1 MKFIASLSALFAL
14 GLVVIFLDIPFDRS
28 VNTDLRTVRDPHGE
42 FSRIAGIPLP
52 TSAIQIVATD
62 DHGGFHGDGT
72 FELTARISRIESQQL
87 LSHSAPWTSEWVEY
101 SQLHEKAQRRI
112 SQNHI
117 ARYAARERCCES
129 IEWHNGDILAIDPAD
144 GTLHLISWDY

>member
-14 GLVVIFLDIPFDRS
+14 GLLVIYLDIPFDRS
-28 VNTDLRTVRDPHGE
+28 VNSDLRTVRDPHRE

-72 FELTARISRIESQQL
+72 FELSARIARGESQRL
-87 LSHSAPWTSEWVEY
+87 LSQSAPWNSEWVEY

-112 SQNHI
+112 SQNQN

-129 IEWHNGDILAIDPAD
+129 IEWHNGEILAIDPTD
-144 GTLHLISWDY
+144 GTLHLVSWDY

>member
-14 GLVVIFLDIPFDRS
+14 GLLVIYMDIPFDRS
-28 VNTDLRTVRDPHGE
+28 AHSDLRTVRDPHRD
-42 FSRIAGIPLP
+42 FSRIVGISLP

-72 FELTARISRIESQQL
+72 FELTARISRDETQQL
-87 LSHSAPWTSEWVEY
+87 LSQSAPWNSEWVEY
-101 SQLHEKAQRRI
+101 SQLHEKAQRHI
-112 SQNHI
+112 SQNQN

-129 IEWHNGDILAIDPAD
+129 IEWHNGEILAIDPTD
-144 GTLHLISWDY
+144 GTLHLVSWDY